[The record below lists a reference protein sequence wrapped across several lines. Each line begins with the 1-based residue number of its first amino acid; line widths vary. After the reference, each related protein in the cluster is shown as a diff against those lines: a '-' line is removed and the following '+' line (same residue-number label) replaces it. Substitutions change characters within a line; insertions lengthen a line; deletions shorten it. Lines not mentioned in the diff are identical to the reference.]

1 MPHTTIFD
9 PTHPKTTEV
18 TFSFLDFVS
27 VCKTPVYVVYQYVKH
42 QFMLSIIEIHTDWQR
57 VVVEIWPISKAVTY
71 PGCLGAGYTSLGAQT
86 LAPKK
91 GFLTFYLKIFFK
103 HPRRRV
109 FRYSIYVI

>member
-1 MPHTTIFD
+1 MPHKTIFD

-18 TFSFLDFVS
+18 TFSFLDFLS

-42 QFMLSIIEIHTDWQR
+42 QFMLFIIEIHTDWR
-57 VVVEIWPISKAVTY
+57 RAFWPISRAVTY
-71 PGCLGAGYTSLGAQT
+71 PGRLASLGAQT

-103 HPRRRV
+103 HPWRRV

>member
-18 TFSFLDFVS
+18 IFSFLDFVS

-57 VVVEIWPISKAVTY
+57 AFWPISKAVTY
-71 PGCLGAGYTSLGAQT
+71 PGRLGAGYTSLGAQT

-91 GFLTFYLKIFFK
+91 GFLTFSLKIFCK
-103 HPRRRV
+103 HPQRTV
-109 FRYSIYVI
+109 FRNSIYVI

>member
-18 TFSFLDFVS
+18 IFSFLDFVS

-57 VVVEIWPISKAVTY
+57 AFWPISKAVTY
-71 PGCLGAGYTSLGAQT
+71 PGRLGAGYTSLGAQT

-91 GFLTFYLKIFFK
+91 GFLTFYLKIFCK
-103 HPRRRV
+103 HPQRTV
-109 FRYSIYVI
+109 FRNSIYVI